1 MVLYLFPEELTR
13 IGIVS
18 IVERTQIART
28 YPVSDTVF
36 YGLPIHPTFLVE
48 FLIMLSR
55 HIELG
60 PHGNHY
66 TAVHGMDRVHHP
78 LGVGKTFRVEFMASP
93 RILLPVQ
100 PVDDD
105 VVDGNPTFAEFLQG
119 REHLLLRVVLFT
131 TLPITHC
138 PLRHNRALAGQCTIA
153 ADHLVH
159 IVAIYEVIVYLVL
172 HFAPPGEFVLLF
184 IGHRAE
190 HSQSAVRDLPVGF
203 PLNL

>member
-105 VVDGNPTFAEFLQG
+105 VVDGNPTFAAINTSLSEMQIYWQRSFYILS
-119 REHLLLRVVLFT
+119 
-131 TLPITHC
+131 
-138 PLRHNRALAGQCTIA
+138 
-153 ADHLVH
+153 
-159 IVAIYEVIVYLVL
+159 IVCKA
-172 HFAPPGEFVLLF
+172 
-184 IGHRAE
+184 
-190 HSQSAVRDLPVGF
+190 
-203 PLNL
+203 